1 VSKNND
7 VDFDVALCSLCCCLC
22 HRCCCRSRSYS
33 NGVTANYETIDGQ
46 GVGEEE
52 DGEGES
58 GRGRERKLQIICSL
72 SCGSA
77 AGVAA
82 G

>member
-1 VSKNND
+1 
-7 VDFDVALCSLCCCLC
+7 
-22 HRCCCRSRSYS
+22 
-33 NGVTANYETIDGQ
+33 
-46 GVGEEE
+46 VGEEE